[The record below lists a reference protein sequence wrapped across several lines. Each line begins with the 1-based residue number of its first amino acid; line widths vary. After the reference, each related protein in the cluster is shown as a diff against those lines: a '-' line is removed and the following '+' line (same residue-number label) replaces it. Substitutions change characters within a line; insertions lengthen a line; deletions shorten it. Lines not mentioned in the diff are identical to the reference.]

1 MSQAEL
7 AAWLEPR
14 DAHWCSQYQAA
25 PAPDEESEIVAQFL
39 AAPYPYQ
46 NDDEDEQKHQHH
58 KLGEISGA
66 TSSTYWPD
74 EPGHVTDPGTGA
86 CGYWPPNGDAA
97 SNSNSSGSGGGG
109 GGAYF
114 DGSGCCYYYLAE
126 PDVSLGINTRTTLP
140 GASSIDLNLLGDGD
154 EEGTAS
160 LVHVHP
166 VLLNP
171 SPADHAHTAGHRDGG
186 AARAAVAVPKRK
198 AQGDH
203 DGGDLG
209 RHKKKKKKAYK
220 TAQKCSQESAQS
232 RGSCSADESNCSEV
246 NRRSGAHGGAGGG
259 NAKARAAKG
268 SATDPQSLY
277 ARRRRERINER
288 LKILQRLV
296 PNGTKVDIST
306 MLEEAVHYVRFL
318 QQQIKML
325 SSDEMWMYAPIAY
338 NGMSLGIDLRISPPR

>member
-1 MSQAEL
+1 MSQPEL
-7 AAWLEPR
+7 AAWLESR
-14 DAHWCSQYQAA
+14 DAHWCSKYPAA

-39 AAPYPYQ
+39 AAPYPYP
-46 NDDEDEQKHQHH
+46 NDDDDDEREQKHQHH
-58 KLGEISGA
+58 NKLGEISA
-66 TSSTYWPD
+66 TSSTYWP
-74 EPGHVTDPGTGA
+74 EPRHVTDPGNGA
-86 CGYWPPNGDAA
+86 CYWPPYGAA
-97 SNSNSSGSGGGG
+97 SNRNSSGS
-109 GGAYF
+109 GAYF

-126 PDVSLGINTRTTLP
+126 PDVSLGINTRTTLLCT
-140 GASSIDLNLLGDGD
+140 SSIDLNLLGDGE

-160 LVHVHP
+160 VVHP
-166 VLLNP
+166 APNP
-171 SPADHAHTAGHRDGG
+171 SPADHTHTAGHRNGGDDGA
-186 AARAAVAVPKRK
+186 AARAAVSLPKRK
-198 AQGDH
+198 GLAGN

-209 RHKKKKKKAYK
+209 RHKKKEKKAASK
-220 TAQKCSQESAQS
+220 TAQKFSQESSQS
-232 RGSCSADESNCSEV
+232 KGSCSADESLSNCSEV
-246 NRRSGAHGGAGGG
+246 NRRSGAHGGGG

-288 LKILQRLV
+288 LKILQKLV

-338 NGMSLGIDLRISPPR
+338 NGMSLGIDLKISTLQ